1 MSKICTP
8 ANVSENNISFDN
20 ASNAQELYENKVEK
34 DEINQFEVSSSE
46 SLKHNSSNLHKVK
59 RSFLED
65 SDNEDSEEELK
76 IKTKS
81 NDITI
86 DDSDEEDSEDVVRIK
101 RKVRNVILDDESD
114 NENDRSTVIENYTTA
129 SDKEDDEIDIEDP
142 DESLLDQDKENI
154 IDDDSDM
161 SSSPPSDCEDEN
173 DFDDSETGDGDD
185 NVRIYRSGDTS
196 HHDGGSFA
204 AEEAEMKLLSKK
216 QKQSNKRSKQ
226 SETLMNLKSETQRMI
241 RESKINLPY
250 HTPEPVG
257 LSDYLKNRKKVKEEI
272 VNSFDKET
280 DKVKKHRSKMI
291 SLLEKKLGKPVP
303 KLSNDFRERLTVE
316 RKINQ
321 SVELEPKKLNL
332 KVLNFKQR
340 LIPRKDKKQESEK
353 SKLDRKMLKEKLKA
367 SMRLNR
373 EQERL
378 RKEEER
384 KIDNEEVADEDGY
397 YEEEAELTD
406 DESVQ
411 DDINEHDKY
420 QDVATEN
427 LHTKE
432 ILSVDCS
439 EGDEEIGVGVKESLN
454 ASNVS
459 DEEASFKTTILN
471 STLDCANDFNENL
484 NDSTSQ
490 SLFKDKNLSDLDM
503 ELPPNHEISSSP
515 KSVHN
520 TSGCSFFN
528 TSFPESHVFNPEISN
543 CSEIATFDQ
552 SPKKKQENLIDLVL
566 EAESDNAN
574 DGTEI
579 GSSFL
584 NFLSHN
590 FTATDDPKN
599 KNNTHSQLINEAK
612 SSPWINSQDP
622 KSENADR
629 ESSDDEDEAIIIR
642 KKKHSHNAPKK
653 TFVDNKQL
661 EETREDSEEVPIIE
675 NYLDEEAELS
685 GDDAG
690 EGDEFDEGKDN
701 DYYED
706 DGVDE
711 ELPDQD
717 ELKNQ
722 VNRVHQRQLLD
733 EDRREIELLQEA
745 FVEDNPFNNRKRRF
759 RWKNINERGFTQNII
774 NDADNSD
781 GDDVLE
787 DQLAEEDSQWRSE
800 RLQREEFLANLSN
813 KEDFCDEDSQLLK
826 IGRLAVENSKSR
838 FSSNSRLY
846 GKEMIHSASNSSCR
860 FQPSVDSFLKRGN
873 DYHSKIIKIA
883 DMKSTKSAV
892 NSEKMVFKKAEKSDI
907 NQIEQIA
914 KKRHSLSSSG
924 LVIKKPKKTFEID
937 INDNSNSV
945 FDLF

>member
-1 MSKICTP
+1 MSKIYTST
-8 ANVSENNISFDN
+8 NVSEDNINFD
-20 ASNAQELYENKVEK
+20 SNEQELYENNVEK
-34 DEINQFEVSSSE
+34 SEISKFEVSGSE
-46 SLKHNSSNLHKVK
+46 RLKHNSSNFHEVK
-59 RSFLED
+59 KSFLED
-65 SDNEDSEEELK
+65 SDDEDSEEELK
-76 IKTKS
+76 IKKKS
-81 NDITI
+81 NNITI

-101 RKVRNVILDDESD
+101 RKVRNVILDDDSD

-161 SSSPPSDCEDEN
+161 SSSPPSDCEEEN
-173 DFDDSETGDGDD
+173 DLEDSETGDGDD
-185 NVRIYRSGDTS
+185 SVRIYRSGDTS

-226 SETLMNLKSETQRMI
+226 SETLMKLKSETQRMI
-241 RESKINLPY
+241 RESKVNLPY
-250 HTPEPVG
+250 HTPESVG
-257 LSDYLKNRKKVKEEI
+257 LSDYLKSRKKVKEEI
-272 VNSFDKET
+272 VNFSGKES
-280 DKVKKHRSKMI
+280 DKVKKHRSKMM

-303 KLSNDFRERLTVE
+303 KLSNDFREVLTVE

-340 LIPRKDKKQESEK
+340 LLPRKDKKIESDK
-353 SKLDRKMLKEKLKA
+353 TKFDRKMLKEKLKA
-367 SMRLNR
+367 SMRVNR

-384 KIDNEEVADEDGY
+384 KIDNEEIADEDGY
-397 YEEEAELTD
+397 DEEEAELTD
-406 DESVQ
+406 DESFQ

-420 QDVATEN
+420 QDIATEN
-427 LHTKE
+427 LHKEE

-439 EGDEEIGVGVKESLN
+439 EGDEEDGVGVKESLST
-454 ASNVS
+454 SNVS
-459 DEEASFKTTILN
+459 DEEASFRTTVLN

-484 NDSTSQ
+484 NDSRSQ
-490 SLFKDKNLSDLDM
+490 SLFKDKNLSDLEM
-503 ELPPNHEISSSP
+503 ELPPNHEILSSP

-528 TSFPESHVFNPEISN
+528 TSFPAESHVFNSEISN

-552 SPKKKQENLIDLVL
+552 SPEKKQENLIDLVL

-590 FTATDDPKN
+590 FTATDNPKN
-599 KNNTHSQLINEAK
+599 KNNTHSELINEDQC
-612 SSPWINSQDP
+612 SPWISSQDP
-622 KSENADR
+622 KYENADR

-642 KKKHSHNAPKK
+642 KKKHSQNVSKK
-653 TFVDNKQL
+653 ILVDNKQS
-661 EETREDSEEVPIIE
+661 EEIREDSEEVPIIE

-759 RWKNINERGFTQNII
+759 RWKNINDGGFTQNII

-787 DQLAEEDSQWRSE
+787 DVDEESQWRSE

-813 KEDFCDEDSQLLK
+813 KEDFCDEDSKLLK
-826 IGRLAVENSKSR
+826 IGRLVVENSKSR
-838 FSSNSRLY
+838 FSSNSRLSA
-846 GKEMIHSASNSSCR
+846 KEMIHSASNSSCR
-860 FQPSVDSFLKRGN
+860 FQPPVDSFLKRGN

-907 NQIEQIA
+907 NQTEQIA